1 MASQPRIAII
11 HNHPIHYNHLLFQ
24 ELKRQGLQ
32 FEVLFTA
39 SRSSERIESLN
50 LHDDLYRF
58 RAGFD
63 GPYQRHPPLR
73 TWGFVSRSLNE
84 IDPEVVIISGWCD
97 VAAWAAWCW
106 AEAHHRPKILWEESN
121 RFDRPRPFYREL
133 PKRLF
138 VRRCSAANVYGTANK
153 EYLTRLGM
161 AENRIVTKRAVA
173 DVSLFLNSDG
183 RPIEKPPYKVL
194 LYVGRFSPEKNLELL
209 TRAFARVR
217 QDYSSPHMV
226 LALVGY
232 GPLESTLR
240 ALAERLGTRQT
251 VQFWGPALHNEL
263 PGIYRRADA
272 FILPSVRE
280 TWGLVVLEAMLS
292 GLPVLVSARCGC
304 AYDLVTPQTGW
315 TFNPY
320 DETGLGRLLEHV
332 CASPREALEQMGEA
346 GRAVAREYSP
356 ENCARIIIQTVERVV
371 AEARPHGSSP
381 P

>member
-1 MASQPRIAII
+1 
-11 HNHPIHYNHLLFQ
+11 
-24 ELKRQGLQ
+24 
-32 FEVLFTA
+32 
-39 SRSSERIESLN
+39 
-50 LHDDLYRF
+50 
-58 RAGFD
+58 
-63 GPYQRHPPLR
+63 
-73 TWGFVSRSLNE
+73 
-84 IDPEVVIISGWCD
+84 
-97 VAAWAAWCW
+97 
-106 AEAHHRPKILWEESN
+106 
-121 RFDRPRPFYREL
+121 
-133 PKRLF
+133 
-138 VRRCSAANVYGTANK
+138 
-153 EYLTRLGM
+153 
-161 AENRIVTKRAVA
+161 
-173 DVSLFLNSDG
+173 
-183 RPIEKPPYKVL
+183 
-194 LYVGRFSPEKNLELL
+194 
-209 TRAFARVR
+209 
-217 QDYSSPHMV
+217 
-226 LALVGY
+226 VGY